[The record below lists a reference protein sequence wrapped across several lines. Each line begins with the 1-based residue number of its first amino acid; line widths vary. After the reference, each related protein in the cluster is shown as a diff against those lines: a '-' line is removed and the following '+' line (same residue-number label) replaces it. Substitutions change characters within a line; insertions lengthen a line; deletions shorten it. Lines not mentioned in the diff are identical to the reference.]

1 MYRTNHQI
9 GLMPLLTFSQLR
21 EGIDQR
27 MDDPAITQGKRHCFY
42 KIFQHALTYS
52 LTESH
57 QKLLKNRLHWPLVA
71 QRAVY
76 RVKSLK
82 HSIAPSEMKPILL
95 MDDGR
100 IGTDE
105 NGNVKSYYFGPLLDE
120 LGREGITIARDHN
133 HDSALPRE
141 YELKDIELFRK
152 APIDLVETSMLNDL
166 SFVLKK
172 AKKSGKF
179 NTIEIAHIS
188 SALHSFFEQY
198 HMFYQWLKNSGVK
211 YLLMTNHYHREG
223 IIAAAR
229 DLGIES
235 FEFQHGLIAAQDLYY
250 VYDEKLAPFARQ
262 AFFCD
267 HLVVFGAYW
276 KKVLLKGAGYAP
288 DQLIVAGDYS
298 IQRKAWKKHLG
309 VKKENAIF
317 IGAQKN
323 MPEHYIK
330 YTKQLLSVL
339 EKKHPEWEVWV
350 KLHPYEK
357 EPQMYNELLSSK
369 QCKLFGN
376 GDDLMALLS
385 KSKIQISVYSTTFFD
400 ALGLDVVNFSL
411 QNYTTGSDYAHAMA
425 EEGMAIPLSFEEDPI
440 EKYELQKQQNLLER
454 EDVYGPIDLV
464 KLKALLGLK

>member
-1 MYRTNHQI
+1 
-9 GLMPLLTFSQLR
+9 MPLLTFSQLR

-27 MDDPAITQGKRHCFY
+27 MDDPAITQGKVHCFY
-42 KIFQHALTYS
+42 KVFQHALTYS

-76 RVKSLK
+76 RIKSLK
-82 HSIAPSEMKPILL
+82 HNVPPARMKSILL

-105 NGNVKSYYFGPLLDE
+105 NGQIKSYYFGPLLDE
-120 LGREGITIARDHN
+120 LGRDGITIARDHN
-133 HDSALPRE
+133 HESVLPRE
-141 YELKDIELFRK
+141 YELKDIEIHSRK
-152 APIDLVETSMLNDL
+152 PIDATEYIMLKDIC
-166 SFVLKK
+166 FVLTQ

-179 NTIEIAHIS
+179 SATEIDHIS

-198 HMFYQWLKNSGVK
+198 HMFYQWLKGSGVK
-211 YLLMTNHYHREG
+211 HLLMTNHYHREG

-229 DLGIES
+229 DLGIVS

-250 VYDEKLAPFARQ
+250 VYDMKLAPFAPK

-267 HLVVFGAYW
+267 YLVVFGDYW
-276 KKVLLKGAGYAP
+276 KNVLLKGAGYAP
-288 DQLIVAGDYS
+288 NQLIVAGDYS

-309 VKKENAIF
+309 VQKENAVF

-323 MPEHYIK
+323 MPEHYIR
-330 YTKQLLSVL
+330 YTKQLLSL
-339 EKKHPEWEVWV
+339 IEEKHPDWEVWV

-357 EPQMYNELLSSK
+357 EPEMYRELLSSTH
-369 QCKLFGN
+369 CKLFGN

-411 QNYTTGSDYAHAMA
+411 QNYTTGSDYAKAMA
-425 EEGMAIPLSFEEDPI
+425 EEGMAIPLTFEEDPI
-440 EKYELQKQQNLLER
+440 EKYTLHRGQNLLQR
-454 EDVYGPIDLV
+454 SDVYGSIELS
-464 KLKALLGLK
+464 KLKALLDLR

>member
-1 MYRTNHQI
+1 
-9 GLMPLLTFSQLR
+9 MPLLTFSQLR

-27 MDDPAITQGKRHCFY
+27 MDDPAITQGKTHCFY

-57 QKLLKNRLHWPLVA
+57 QKLLKNRLHWPVFA
-71 QRAVY
+71 QRAIY
-76 RVKSLK
+76 RLKSFN
-82 HSIAPSEMKPILL
+82 HSVSPSKMKSILL

-105 NGNVKSYYFGPLLDE
+105 NGTVKSYYFGPLLDE
-120 LGREGITIARDHN
+120 LGRDGISIARDHN

-141 YELKDIELFRK
+141 YELSDIELFRRT
-152 APIDLVETSMLNDL
+152 PIDPTEGKMLEDI
-166 SFVLKK
+166 SFVLSK

-179 NTIEIAHIS
+179 NDVEIDHIS

-211 YLLMTNHYHREG
+211 HLLMTNHYHREG
-223 IIAAAR
+223 IIAAAK
-229 DLGIES
+229 DLGIIS

-250 VYDEKLAPFARQ
+250 VYDNKLAPFADK

-267 HLVVFGAYW
+267 HLVVFGDYW
-276 KKVLLKGAGYAP
+276 KNVLLKGAGYAP
-288 DQLIVAGDYS
+288 EQLIVAGDYS
-298 IQRKAWKKHLG
+298 IQRKAWKKHLS
-309 VKKENAIF
+309 VEKENAIF

-323 MPEHYIK
+323 MPEHYIR
-330 YTKQLLSVL
+330 YTKQLLSII
-339 EKKHPEWEVWV
+339 EEKHPEWEVWV

-357 EPQMYNELLSSK
+357 EPKMYNELLRSK
-369 QCKLFGN
+369 YCKIYGN

-400 ALGLDVVNFSL
+400 ALGLGVVNFSL
-411 QNYTTGSDYAHAMA
+411 QNYTTGSDYAKAMA
-425 EEGMAIPLSFEEDPI
+425 EEGMAVPLLFDEDPV
-440 EKYELQKQQNLLER
+440 EKFELHQQENLLNR
-454 EDVYGPIDLV
+454 EDVYGPIDLS
-464 KLKALLGLK
+464 KLKALLDLN